1 MRKIFLVLLLLL
13 CSCELNDEFSRTCKY
28 EVKNKNFKEKTIME
42 IMYNGDDQVKEAFVT
57 KDYKSSNDGL
67 EIISDIKA
75 SINEYNNKYG
85 DTGIR
90 YEVIKDT
97 TYEYKVRYYLPV
109 KDLSDDVLN
118 DFKLQKNSIKLFRK
132 LEIEN
137 IECEG

>member
-42 IMYNGDDQVKEAFVT
+42 IVYNGDDQVKEAFVT